1 MQFSRADFAS
11 YLCLLCGHEQFTHL
25 LDWVDRH
32 RLPVSLG
39 VCQRCGLRQLNP
51 RIDDAVLEQFYASEY
66 YNLYSM
72 DKRAKS
78 DKWIKRKQG
87 IASGILDAVEKHRPL
102 NGLRLLDIGC
112 GHGFLITEAKARG
125 ALVSGVEPSVKHAAR
140 LSEKGFEVFTG
151 TLEQFVAEQ
160 REPYDLVTSS
170 HVLEHSSNPG
180 QFLKFAGSLLAE
192 DGLLCAE
199 VPNADWQT
207 IYGSHPVSIHTAHLA
222 YHTER
227 SLKALFETS
236 GLNVLSISFGL
247 NGGSVRAVSVPGQPE
262 SLEKMDLDD
271 PLEIQR
277 VTLLAFKRH
286 TAVWPVKK
294 FWYVIRMA
302 RKGIVKSRFK
312 RAKKAELN
320 VLRQS
325 S

>member
-1 MQFSRADFAS
+1 MDLSRENFAK
-11 YLCLLCGHEQFTHL
+11 YPCLLCGHKEFSPL
-25 LDWVDRH
+25 LEWVDRH
-32 RLPVSLG
+32 RLPVSLS

-51 RIDDAVLEQFYASEY
+51 RIDDAGLEQFYASDY
-66 YNLYSM
+66 YKLYSM

-78 DKWIKRKQG
+78 EKWIKRKQG

-125 ALVSGVEPSVKHAAR
+125 ASVFGVEPSVKHAKR

-160 REPYDLVTSS
+160 HGQYDIVTSS

-180 QFLKFAGSLLAE
+180 QFLKHASGLLAE

-199 VPNADWQT
+199 VPDADWQT
-207 IYGSHPVSIHTAHLA
+207 IYGRHPVSIHTAHLC

-236 GLNVLSISFGL
+236 GLKVLSTTYGL

-262 SLEKMDLDD
+262 PLEKMDLDD
-271 PLEIQR
+271 PLEVQR
-277 VTLLAFKRH
+277 ATLLAFKRH
-286 TAVWPVKK
+286 TAAWPVKK

-302 RKGIVKSRFK
+302 RKGVVKLSFK
-312 RAKKAELN
+312 QKEKAG
-320 VLRQS
+320 
-325 S
+325 